1 VNLDFLRGGKSEA
14 AAESDH
20 GADDVPDDALF
31 SVRGLRKYFES
42 GSGFFGESTPVRAVD
57 GVSFDVREGE
67 TLGIVG
73 ESGCGKSTLAKTMIR
88 LQEPTAGSIYWRG
101 DQDVTE
107 FDDARLKRWRREIQ
121 MMFQDPSSSFDPR
134 MSIGDSI
141 TEPLRVQGLRDPE
154 HRREVAEDLLERV
167 GMSASN
173 IDAYPHEFSGGQKQR
188 IALARALAVNPDMIV
203 ADEPVSALD
212 VSIQSEVLGLIDRLQ
227 EEFGLTMCIIS
238 HDLGVIRE
246 VCDRVAVMYLGE
258 IVEIGPTEEVFTSTA
273 HPYTKALVSSIPV
286 PDPTQRGAGIELHGD
301 VPDPANPPTGCRFHT
316 RCPAVVQPDELA
328 LDQQEYVRLLQF
340 SKRLSRGALTEES
353 VAGVRELLADQQGV
367 DPEDVPREDLVAEL
381 REEDDLP
388 ERTGNARV
396 DEALDDALG
405 ALADGDVAAAADELS
420 LLATPCASEDPAE
433 VDVGDGDGE
442 HTASCLRLTRDYEP
456 VEAVELE

>member
-1 VNLDFLRGGKSEA
+1 VNLDFLRGRK
-14 AAESDH
+14 ESATDEDH
-20 GADDVPDDALF
+20 RVDDIPEDAIF
-31 SVRGLRKYFES
+31 SVRGLQKYFDS
-42 GSGFFGESTPVRAVD
+42 GSGFLGESTPVRAVD

-73 ESGCGKSTLAKTMIR
+73 ESGCGKSTLAQTMIR
-88 LQEPTAGSIYWRG
+88 LQEPTAGSVYWKG
-101 DQDVTE
+101 DQDVTG

-141 TEPLRVQGLRDPE
+141 TEPLRVQGLRE
-154 HRREVAEDLLERV
+154 SAHRREIAEDLLERV
-167 GMSASN
+167 GMSAGH

-286 PDPTQRGAGIELHGD
+286 PDPTQRGDGIELHGD
-301 VPDPANPPTGCRFHT
+301 VPDPSNPPTGCRFHT
-316 RCPAVVQPDELA
+316 RCPAVVQPSELD
-328 LDQQEYVRLLQF
+328 LDQQTYVRLLQF
-340 SKRLSRGALTEES
+340 SKRLSRGIVTEES
-353 VAGVRELLADQQGV
+353 VEGVRELLAEQQGV
-367 DPEDVPREDLVAEL
+367 DPDDVPREDLVEEL

-388 ERTGNARV
+388 EQTGSARV
-396 DEALDDALG
+396 DSALRDALG

-420 LLATPCASEDPAE
+420 LLATPCASEAPEA
-433 VDVGDGDGE
+433 VDVGETDD
-442 HTASCLRLTRDYEP
+442 HTASCLRLTSDYEP
-456 VEAVELE
+456 VEAVGLE

>member
-1 VNLDFLRGGKSEA
+1 VNLDFLRGG
-14 AAESDH
+14 AEPSDDETYS
-20 GADDVPDDALF
+20 GDDVPEDAIF
-31 SVRGLRKYFES
+31 SVRGLKKYFNA
-42 GSGFFGESTPVRAVD
+42 GSGFLGESTPVRAVD
-57 GVSFDVREGE
+57 GVSFDVKEGE

-88 LQEPTAGSIYWRG
+88 LQEPTAGSVFWHG
-101 DQDVTE
+101 DEDVTA

-141 TEPLRVQGLRDPE
+141 TEPLRVQGLRDAG
-154 HRREVAEDLLERV
+154 HRREIAEDLLERV
-167 GMSASN
+167 GMSASH

-227 EEFGLTMCIIS
+227 REFGLTMCIIS

-246 VCDRVAVMYLGE
+246 ICDRVAVMYLGE
-258 IVEIGPTEEVFTSTA
+258 IVEIGPTEDVFTSTS

-301 VPDPANPPTGCRFHT
+301 VPDPSNPPSGCRFHT
-316 RCPAVVQPDELA
+316 RCPAVVQPEDLD
-328 LDQQEYVRLLQF
+328 LDQQTYVRLLQF
-340 SKRLSRGALTEES
+340 AKRLSRGALTAES
-353 VAGVRELLADQQGV
+353 VSGIRDLLAEKQGV
-367 DPEDVPREDLVAEL
+367 DPGDVAEADIAEQL

-388 ERTGNARV
+388 ERTGDPGV
-396 DEALDDALG
+396 DDALDDALS
-405 ALADGDVAAAADELS
+405 ALAEGDVDDAADRLS
-420 LLATPCASEDPAE
+420 MLDTPCAAE
-433 VDVGDGDGE
+433 SPRDVDVGEAEG
-442 HTASCLRLTRDYEP
+442 HKASCLRLTSDYES
-456 VEAVELE
+456 VDAVELQ